1 MQEWRQNSLYSIVV
15 SICIWNKG
23 RIRNEDKEVYK
34 SQKLKQNLLLI
45 LVVSRQIKGKFL
57 S

>member
-1 MQEWRQNSLYSIVV
+1 MQEWRQNSLYSIMV
-15 SICIWNKG
+15 STCIWNKE
-23 RIRNEDKEVYK
+23 RIRNEDKAVDI

>member
-1 MQEWRQNSLYSIVV
+1 MQEWRQNSLYSIIV
-15 SICIWNKG
+15 STCIWNKE
-23 RIRNEDKEVYK
+23 RIRNEDKAVDI

-45 LVVSRQIKGKFL
+45 LVASRQIKGKFL